1 MRSTGKAAP
10 IQTDQANRTGLPLN
24 LFTVGIK
31 DIDMNAL
38 RSCAVATFLAL
49 VPVGFATAAEDA
61 DGEID
66 LVSVMSR
73 MTIVVKDA
81 DASKRF
87 YTYALGYDV
96 LGDRVIDRE
105 IVKTQMNLNM
115 DQTIRFVILTSS
127 HEILG
132 KRREGAG
139 IGLIQV
145 GNPAPPVMTRPG
157 DAILAS
163 GEAMMAIRTT
173 DIETVYAR
181 LKELGARIVLE
192 PMKSPDGLQ
201 TELVVHDPDG
211 VRIHVV
217 ERPDMAFD

>member
-1 MRSTGKAAP
+1 MNVSKA
-10 IQTDQANRTGLPLN
+10 
-24 LFTVGIK
+24 
-31 DIDMNAL
+31 
-38 RSCAVATFLAL
+38 AL
-49 VPVGFATAAEDA
+49 VPALMAFFLGWSGPALAEQQTDA
-61 DGEID
+61 GAEVD
-66 LVSVMSR
+66 LISVMSR
-73 MTIVVKDA
+73 MTVVVKDA
-81 DASKRF
+81 DISKRF

-96 LGDRVIDRE
+96 RADRVIDRE

-115 DQTIRFVILTSS
+115 DQTIRFVILSSS

-163 GEAMMAIRTT
+163 GETMMAIRTT
-173 DIETVYAR
+173 DIDTVYAR